1 MRVKVLGSAAG
12 GGFPQWNCACR
23 NCSRLRRGAFNGR
36 PRSQAQVSISSGGN
50 WVLLNASPDIRLQI
64 ESAPELHPTGGPRHS
79 PISSV
84 ILTSADLDQVLGLLL
99 LREFQSFRIYATASI
114 RRILT
119 EHNSMFGVLG
129 RELAQ
134 VCWHDVVPG
143 RQLEI
148 EPGIWI
154 DPIAT
159 AHRYPEYVSPQMQ
172 AFLKPE
178 EAVLGL
184 LISAGNGGSRLAYL
198 PALACV
204 PDDWLDWLDGCEVL
218 LFDGTFWTDDE
229 LSAVLRRDRSAR
241 QMGHIPV
248 SGPDGSLETL
258 ARLKRPRKIFF
269 HINNTNPM
277 LDEDGPEYR
286 AVRDA
291 GWELAWDGM
300 ELEL

>member
-1 MRVKVLGSAAG
+1 MHAY
-12 GGFPQWNCACR
+12 
-23 NCSRLRRGAFNGR
+23 LR
-36 PRSQAQVSISSGGN
+36 
-50 WVLLNASPDIRLQI
+50 
-64 ESAPELHPTGGPRHS
+64 
-79 PISSV
+79 
-84 ILTSADLDQVLGLLL
+84 
-99 LREFQSFRIYATASI
+99 
-114 RRILT
+114 
-119 EHNSMFGVLG
+119 
-129 RELAQ
+129 
-134 VCWHDVVPG
+134 
-143 RQLEI
+143 
-148 EPGIWI
+148 
-154 DPIAT
+154 
-159 AHRYPEYVSPQMQ
+159 
-172 AFLKPE
+172 PE
-178 EAVLGL
+178 EAALGL
-184 LISAGNGGSRLAYL
+184 LISAGNGRPRLAYL

-204 PDDWLDWLDGCEVL
+204 PDDWLDWLDGCKLL

-229 LSAVLRRDRSAR
+229 LSAVLHHNRSAR